1 MVQDNHHADGKPTFT
16 EKIEVAGD
24 KLAATVKNLFEDAG
38 AKRVTIRNE
47 EGKQLL
53 TVPLTYGV
61 AGGALAFLVAPVLT
75 LVATIGGAVARLRLE
90 VEREEPR

>member
-38 AKRVTIRNE
+38 AKRVTIRTGD
-47 EGKQLL
+47 GKELMSI
-53 TVPLTYGV
+53 PLTFGV
-61 AGGALAFLVAPVLT
+61 AGGALAFLVAPLLST
-75 LVATIGGAVARLRLE
+75 VAVIGGAVAMLTLE
-90 VEREEPR
+90 IEREN

>member
-38 AKRVTIRNE
+38 AKRVTIRTGD
-47 EGKQLL
+47 GKELMSI
-53 TVPLTYGV
+53 PLTFGV
-61 AGGALAFLVAPVLT
+61 AGGALAFLVAPLLST
-75 LVATIGGAVARLRLE
+75 VAVIGGAFAKLTLE
-90 VEREEPR
+90 IEREN

>member
-38 AKRVTIRNE
+38 AKRVTIRTGD
-47 EGKQLL
+47 GKELMSI
-53 TVPLTYGV
+53 PLTFGV
-61 AGGALAFLVAPVLT
+61 AGGALAFLVAPLLST
-75 LVATIGGAVARLRLE
+75 VAVIGGAVAKLTLE
-90 VEREEPR
+90 IEREN

>member
-38 AKRVTIRNE
+38 AKRVTIRTQD
-47 EGKQLL
+47 GKELMSI
-53 TVPLTYGV
+53 PLTFGV
-61 AGGALAFLVAPVLT
+61 AGGALAFIIAPLLSTVAV
-75 LVATIGGAVARLRLE
+75 IGGAVAKLTLE
-90 VEREEPR
+90 IERER